1 MLDNITDSRTLTIDK
16 SLIGECGDVA
26 LCTCFV
32 TARGYTKH
40 YFEGSR
46 RICSSGGGF
55 SRVDWDSIARKDD
68 GELMTD
74 CDGLVSR
81 LEEGCIV
88 DDVSQA
94 KPFPHL
100 NIRASSSVF
109 GLSETFSYDTAQV
122 GFYRFNIA
130 EVERRASLLALPR
143 CSNVIE
149 NMIICFFR
157 RMPLRISHSPYL
169 KGTQDDL
176 CGVGGKQKY
185 KIAAFFEGRL
195 TGVSTESGTYGMGR
209 PRRRSAHRKTAAGTK
224 IFCTF
229 AKKSFLY
236 TTALF
241 NIYSLFSTIH
251 FLQDYHDTQS
261 IKTQPKPI
269 GAIPSETY
277 AGVYQI

>member
-1 MLDNITDSRTLTIDK
+1 MEMQCCHFHNFEDKRGCFSIKIMLDNITDSRTLTIDK

-94 KPFPHL
+94 KPLSESGDFLRFGSEVH
-100 NIRASSSVF
+100 RTSSSYGEDWVDISTF
-109 GLSETFSYDTAQV
+109 TGLTLRKSS
-122 GFYRFNIA
+122 A
-130 EVERRASLLALPR
+130 EQACLLCRDAAMSL
-143 CSNVIE
+143 
-149 NMIICFFR
+149 
-157 RMPLRISHSPYL
+157 
-169 KGTQDDL
+169 
-176 CGVGGKQKY
+176 
-185 KIAAFFEGRL
+185 KI
-195 TGVSTESGTYGMGR
+195 
-209 PRRRSAHRKTAAGTK
+209 
-224 IFCTF
+224 
-229 AKKSFLY
+229 
-236 TTALF
+236 
-241 NIYSLFSTIH
+241 
-251 FLQDYHDTQS
+251 
-261 IKTQPKPI
+261 
-269 GAIPSETY
+269 
-277 AGVYQI
+277 

>member
-94 KPFPHL
+94 KP
-100 NIRASSSVF
+100 S
-109 GLSETFSYDTAQV
+109 
-122 GFYRFNIA
+122 
-130 EVERRASLLALPR
+130 
-143 CSNVIE
+143 
-149 NMIICFFR
+149 
-157 RMPLRISHSPYL
+157 
-169 KGTQDDL
+169 
-176 CGVGGKQKY
+176 
-185 KIAAFFEGRL
+185 
-195 TGVSTESGTYGMGR
+195 
-209 PRRRSAHRKTAAGTK
+209 PRRWGFTGLTLRKSSAEQACLLCRDAAMSLK
-224 IFCTF
+224 I
-229 AKKSFLY
+229 
-236 TTALF
+236 
-241 NIYSLFSTIH
+241 
-251 FLQDYHDTQS
+251 
-261 IKTQPKPI
+261 
-269 GAIPSETY
+269 
-277 AGVYQI
+277 